1 MVWSLQSVLIVD
13 ISGTR
18 RLLDSVLGVSML
30 ETKAMGAKISRVVG
44 VLLGVVGWIGDW
56 IVVTLV

>member
-18 RLLDSVLGVSML
+18 RLLDSVLGVNML